1 MEKFDM
7 VERLHISNLEANLDL
22 YEKCIMGNNHPTIFL
37 IDLKG
42 CNPTHLQSS
51 IMLMYAL

>member
-1 MEKFDM
+1 M
-7 VERLHISNLEANLDL
+7 VERLHISNLEANLDF
-22 YEKCIMGNNHPTIFL
+22 YERCIMGKNHTTIFL

-51 IMLMYAL
+51 IM

>member
-7 VERLHISNLEANLDL
+7 VERLHIFDLEENLAF
-22 YEKCIMGNNHPTIFL
+22 YERCIMGKNHPKKIL

-51 IMLMYAL
+51 IM